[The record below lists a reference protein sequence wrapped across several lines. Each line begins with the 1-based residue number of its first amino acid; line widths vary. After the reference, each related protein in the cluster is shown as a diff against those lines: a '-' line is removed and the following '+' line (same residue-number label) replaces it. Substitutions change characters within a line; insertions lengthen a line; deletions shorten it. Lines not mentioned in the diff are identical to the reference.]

1 MPFFCISEPP
11 TPGSA
16 LRLNADVLV
25 VSDRM
30 DPPTALSWMLLE
42 PFDTSLETE
51 MPVRTRSLRA
61 TRRVCGGRTRLT
73 PEPGTFPP
81 AVSCAR
87 AARSQQASSC
97 TAGPRGQLGSPALG
111 EIFFLKQGATG
122 ASVIVLPHRSLTNA
136 ISLVLLPI
144 SRSTWW
150 SSRLSC
156 SLDTSGVLAP
166 PAGHLGCCWAAA
178 AVWLWLAG
186 AGCPARP
193 PASLCS
199 TREFVA
205 ACFREEVS
213 QY

>member
-111 EIFFLKQGATG
+111 EIFFSNKVPRAHQLSCCRTA
-122 ASVIVLPHRSLTNA
+122 
-136 ISLVLLPI
+136 LLPTP
-144 SRSTWW
+144 SLW
-150 SSRLSC
+150 SSCRS
-156 SLDTSGVLAP
+156 LAP
-166 PAGHLGCCWAAA
+166 PGGALGSAVHWTRVVCWRPPQATWAAA
-178 AVWLWLAG
+178 GQRLLSGSGWQVQAVRLGPPPPSA
-186 AGCPARP
+186 ARGSSWQP
-193 PASLCS
+193 
-199 TREFVA
+199 
-205 ACFREEVS
+205 VS
-213 QY
+213 GRK